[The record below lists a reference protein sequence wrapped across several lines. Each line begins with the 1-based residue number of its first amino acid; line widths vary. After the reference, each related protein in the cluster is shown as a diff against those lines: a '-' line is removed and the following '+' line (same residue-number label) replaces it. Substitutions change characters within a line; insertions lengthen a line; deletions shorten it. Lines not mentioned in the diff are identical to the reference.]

1 MDIFIYGLVTGSI
14 LLICALG
21 FSMTLKTEGFINVAH
36 GQMLMLG
43 AYFTLGLT
51 YIGLPFLVAAILSV
65 ILCGLAGLAFQRILF
80 KPIKSSGILVQL
92 FTSVGLAYLINGL
105 VGAIAGKRMLSFDI
119 PIEKIINPKCS
130 IPSINIKLLQIVTKK
145 ALVISRPFSYI
156 IV

>member
-51 YIGLPFLVAAILSV
+51 YIGLPFLIAAFLSV
-65 ILCGLAGLAFQRILF
+65 LLCGVTGLAFQRILF
-80 KPIKSSGILVQL
+80 KPIKSNGILL
-92 FTSVGLAYLINGL
+92 CECIN
-105 VGAIAGKRMLSFDI
+105 
-119 PIEKIINPKCS
+119 
-130 IPSINIKLLQIVTKK
+130 
-145 ALVISRPFSYI
+145 
-156 IV
+156 

>member
-51 YIGLPFLVAAILSV
+51 YIGITFFSSCHFECAFMRFYRTRFSKNV
-65 ILCGLAGLAFQRILF
+65 I
-80 KPIKSSGILVQL
+80 
-92 FTSVGLAYLINGL
+92 
-105 VGAIAGKRMLSFDI
+105 
-119 PIEKIINPKCS
+119 
-130 IPSINIKLLQIVTKK
+130 
-145 ALVISRPFSYI
+145 
-156 IV
+156 